1 MTATT
6 AVKHSASDVPKNW
19 RGEIRPS
26 FRPSTPEQLEICLS
40 NPMWRICSGYLY
52 KIMIKGDEDTED
64 FVIPFKPNRHQLR
77 FLRRIW
83 FRNVIPK
90 ARQIGYTTLVCILFL
105 DHALFN
111 ADQRCGI
118 IAQDLE
124 AAGAIFRDKVKLA
137 YERLPPELL
146 AAMPLSKDSQ
156 TELLFEHNN
165 SSIRVATSMRSGTI
179 HRLLVSEFGKICAK
193 YPDKALEIMTGSI
206 PAVPANG
213 ILIIESTAEG
223 AEGDFHNIVMQA
235 SADAETGEE
244 LNKRQY
250 RLHFT
255 AWHENDEYRLPVRGI
270 IITAKDH
277 EYFDSVE
284 ARLGTKID
292 PEQRAWYVATRDAD
306 FRGKPERMW
315 QEFPSFLEECFQ
327 VSTEGCYYVNQMT
340 ALRKSGRIVKTL
352 PVLPGIPCMTFW
364 DIGSSDGTAI
374 WVVQQ
379 LGTEFRCIR
388 FYEAWGES
396 YEHAV
401 QWLQKQGLTYS
412 GMFLPHDA
420 EHVRQGQTINKS
432 PRDML
437 EELMPGVEWHIVP
450 RIQDV
455 NWGINQTRN
464 LFPLL
469 VFDEGHTKSGLAHL
483 QAYRKKWNDR
493 QACWSDTPDKSG
505 GHSEGADSLRQL
517 AQAYAGGMLNTSKQT
532 RKRKSNWRTA

>member
-1 MTATT
+1 MTAEKCST
-6 AVKHSASDVPKNW
+6 SPVPRNW
-19 RGEIRPS
+19 RGEIPPK
-26 FRPSTPEQLEICLS
+26 FRPSTPAELEECLS

-52 KIMIKGDEDTED
+52 NIMIKGDENTED
-64 FVIPFKPNRHQLR
+64 FVIPFAPNRHQVR

-90 ARQIGYTTLVCILFL
+90 ARQIGYTTLICILFL

-118 IAQDLE
+118 IAQDRD
-124 AAGAIFRDKVKLA
+124 AAKVIFRDKVKLA
-137 YERLPPELL
+137 YNKLPPELL
-146 AAMPLSKDSQ
+146 KNFPLSEDNAD
-156 TELLFEHNN
+156 EMVFDHNN

-179 HRLLVSEFGKICAK
+179 HRLHVSEFGKICAK
-193 YPDKALEIMTGSI
+193 YPDKAVEVMTGSI
-206 PAVPANG
+206 PSVPANG

-223 AEGDFHNIVMQA
+223 ADGDFYEIVIQA
-235 SADAETGEE
+235 KADADTGEE

-270 IITAKDH
+270 VVTPKDH
-277 EYFDSVE
+277 AYFDAVE
-284 ARLGTKID
+284 ARVGTKID
-292 PEQRAWYVATRDAD
+292 AQQRAWYCATRDAD

-315 QEFPSFLEECFQ
+315 QEYPSFLEECFQ

-340 ALRKSGRIVKTL
+340 ALRTSGRIAKTL

-374 WVVQQ
+374 WVVQP
-379 LGTEFRCIR
+379 LGTEYRCIR

-396 YEHAV
+396 YEHAT
-401 QWLQKQGLTYS
+401 QWLQSLGVTFS
-412 GMFLPHDA
+412 TMFLPHDA
-420 EHVRQGQTINKS
+420 EHVRQGQTSNKS

-437 EELMPGVEWHIVP
+437 TELMPGVTWEIVP

-469 VFDEGHTKSGLAHL
+469 CFDETHTKEGLAHL
-483 QAYRKKWNDR
+483 QAYRKKWNQR
-493 QACWSDTPDKSG
+493 QACWSDEPDKAG
-505 GHSEGADSLRQL
+505 GHSEGADALRML
-517 AQAYAGGMLNTSKQT
+517 AQAYAGGMLNLSRQT
-532 RKRKSNWRTA
+532 QRKRKSNWRTA